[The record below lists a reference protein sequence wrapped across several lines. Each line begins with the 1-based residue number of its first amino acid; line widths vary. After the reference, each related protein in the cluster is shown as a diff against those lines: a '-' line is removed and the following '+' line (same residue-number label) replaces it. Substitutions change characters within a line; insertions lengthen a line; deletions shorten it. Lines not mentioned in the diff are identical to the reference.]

1 MATDS
6 TNILEGV
13 CRLFIGAAAN
23 STTPDTLPA
32 DTIAFGGLWGGTWR
46 DVGYTT
52 EAGVSISLAQ
62 RFTDVRTAQDRNV
75 TMHLRN
81 GSDDKIMCAL
91 LEATLLN
98 LRDAT
103 GRGAITTVAPVAAA
117 PNATPPT
124 PMVPGHSDLAL
135 TDDAL
140 IRYVAIGFEGV
151 APPNTKGNPR
161 RVLFPLALSI
171 AAVVI
176 AQRLG
181 APTSIPVEFSRV
193 GSYNPV
199 IRDILTTP

>member
-6 TNILEGV
+6 TNILEGT
-13 CRLFIGAAAN
+13 CKLYIGAAGN
-23 STTPDTLPA
+23 SATPDVLPA
-32 DTIAFGGLWGGTWR
+32 DTIAFGAAWGGTWR

-52 EAGVSISLAQ
+52 DAGVSMSLAQ

-75 TMHLRN
+75 TLHLRA

-103 GRGAITTVAPVAAA
+103 GRGAITTVAAAA
-117 PNATPPT
+117 G
-124 PMVPGHSDLAL
+124 VPGHSDLAL

-140 IRYVAIGFEGV
+140 IRYVAVGFEGV

-161 RVLFPLALSI
+161 RVLFPVALSM

-176 AQRLG
+176 AQRVG
-181 APTSIPVEFSRV
+181 APTSIPCEFTRI

-199 IRDILTTP
+199 IRDVLTI